1 MEKLIEK
8 KYLIIFQSML
18 IEKKIRKIV
27 YSIKKKIDLNS
38 DLFSQLDSI
47 QFLNLIIKLE
57 EQFKIKISEKKINKK
72 NFRNIESI
80 KKIII

>member
-8 KYLIIFQSML
+8 KYLITFQSML
-18 IEKKIRKIV
+18 IEKKIQKIV

-57 EQFKIKISEKKINKK
+57 EKFKIKISEKKINKK

>member
-8 KYLIIFQSML
+8 KYLITFQSML
-18 IEKKIRKIV
+18 IEKKIQKIV

>member
-18 IEKKIRKIV
+18 IEKKIQKIV
-27 YSIKKKIDLNS
+27 YSIKKKINLNS

-57 EQFKIKISEKKINKK
+57 EQFEIKISEKKINKK
-72 NFRNIESI
+72 NFRNIKSI

>member
-8 KYLIIFQSML
+8 KYLITFQSML
-18 IEKKIRKIV
+18 IEKKIQKIV

-57 EQFKIKISEKKINKK
+57 EKFKIKISEKKN
-72 NFRNIESI
+72 
-80 KKIII
+80 

>member
-1 MEKLIEK
+1 MEKSIEK

-18 IEKKIRKIV
+18 IEKKIQKIV

-57 EQFKIKISEKKINKK
+57 EKFKIKISEKKINKK

>member
-18 IEKKIRKIV
+18 IEKKIQKIV

-57 EQFKIKISEKKINKK
+57 EQFEIKISEKKINKK
-72 NFRNIESI
+72 NFRNIKSI

>member
-18 IEKKIRKIV
+18 IEKKIQKIV

-72 NFRNIESI
+72 NFRNIKSI

>member
-18 IEKKIRKIV
+18 IEKKIQKIV